1 MFKTKSI
8 ITAVLFAVVCLS
20 LAATANAQDQT
31 RFVLKLDE
39 KLITDFKEYG
49 SLRSTVP
56 ERFKEKISFVELQF
70 EGTSDRQPVEME
82 WGLLINGNSANI
94 VLDEPA
100 IERLLAQPV
109 RVAVTTDKNT
119 FNEIILQYDAPA
131 GTTPILN
138 ATGGPADSF
147 FIKLEDGGTMSGDID
162 GFDEFQI
169 ATRFGKVAMPMDQV
183 AGIKFHT
190 NSDDAAVVVLNNGD
204 SITGTP
210 TIPAIKLITDWGQ
223 ADIEPSKIDSLT
235 TTSNASF
242 SQANSD
248 FGTRWNLNTGNSFA
262 PGFRG
267 N

>member
-8 ITAVLFAVVCLS
+8 FTALLFAVACMS
-20 LAATANAQDQT
+20 MAATANAQDQT
-31 RFVLKLDE
+31 RFVLKLDD
-39 KLITDFKEYG
+39 KLITDFKGYG

-70 EGTSDRQPVEME
+70 EGTKDGQPVEMD
-82 WGLLINGNSANI
+82 WGLVINGSSANI
-94 VLDEPA
+94 VLDDAA
-100 IERLLAQPV
+100 IERLMAQPV
-109 RVAVTTDKNT
+109 RIEVPAEKNT
-119 FNEIILQYDAPA
+119 FSEIVLQYDAPA

-138 ATGGPADSF
+138 DTGSPADSF
-147 FIKLEDGGTMSGDID
+147 FIKLEDGGAMSGDID

-190 NSDDAAVVVLNNGD
+190 DANDAAVVVLNNGD

-223 ADIEPSKIDSLT
+223 ADIEPAKIDSLT
-235 TTSNASF
+235 TTGNASF
-242 SQANSD
+242 SQGNSD

>member
-1 MFKTKSI
+1 MLRANSI
-8 ITAVLFAVVCLS
+8 FTTLLLAAACLS
-20 LAATANAQDQT
+20 LVATANAQDQT
-31 RFVLKLDE
+31 RFVLKLDN
-39 KLITDFKEYG
+39 KLIEDFKSFG

-56 ERFKEKISFVELQF
+56 EQFKERISFVELQF
-70 EGTSDRQPVEME
+70 DGTKDGQPVEMD
-82 WGLLINGNSANI
+82 WGLIINGDSANI
-94 VLDEPA
+94 VLDEAA
-100 IERLLAQPV
+100 IDSIMAQPV
-109 RVAVTTDKNT
+109 RVAVPADKNT
-119 FNEIILQYDAPA
+119 FDDIVLQYDAPA

-138 ATGGPADSF
+138 DTGSPADAF
-147 FIKLEDGGTMSGDID
+147 FIKLGDNGTMSGDID

-169 ATRFGKVAMPMDQV
+169 ATRFGKVSMPMDQV

-190 NSDDAAVVVLNNGD
+190 NADDAAVVILNNGD

-235 TTSNASF
+235 TTANATF
-242 SQANSD
+242 SQGNSD
-248 FGTRWNLNTGNSFA
+248 FGTRWTLSTGNSFA